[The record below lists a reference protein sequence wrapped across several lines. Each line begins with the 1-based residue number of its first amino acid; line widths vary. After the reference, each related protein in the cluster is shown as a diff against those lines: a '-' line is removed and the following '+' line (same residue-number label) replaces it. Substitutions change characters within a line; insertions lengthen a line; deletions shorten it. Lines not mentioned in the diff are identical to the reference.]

1 MIGGIN
7 SHTLVRYSS
16 TGADMDAPLNASRHG
31 NRNQPRGVHHSS
43 NENRSRSRSRDRPT
57 KESANAITK
66 FSNKTDPDLPHLDD
80 DPRSSDP
87 SKRIS
92 NKALSQSKGRNTES
106 FHAESTF
113 VRPDLRIQ
121 IGSNRVERY
130 NKKLK
135 HDDVVIVPELFG
147 NEEDWSI
154 YYKLVE
160 EMREIQKLE
169 KEQQNDPHN
178 GENTRNNGN
187 SGRNNNNGRNNNR
200 RHGGNSKSEWIPW
213 HEGAHLISKKPDDSP
228 TYQSIIK
235 RLCDYFHI
243 DSNKPVGTRFN
254 WYRDSNDWK
263 PFHHDS
269 AAFNAQRAKSQN
281 ITIGASFGAM
291 RELAFIR
298 TQPYARNNDENV
310 PGRGRNHHEEG
321 PENKCKLYFPQNN
334 NGVFSFGRDANILWK
349 HGVNALPPSEQDGR
363 GRISIIL
370 WGYAKDVI
378 EEKNSPPLLGSDG
391 TGPHAAG
398 SYHNGRGRSDHRN
411 NRGRGNGRD
420 QHWRRH
426 DRREYDE
433 NRNNERHYNEGRFD
447 ERGRHEDR
455 GFHRG
460 RGRYSNEYRR

>member
-1 MIGGIN
+1 
-7 SHTLVRYSS
+7 
-16 TGADMDAPLNASRHG
+16 MDAPLNASRDE
-31 NRNQPRGVHHSS
+31 NRNQPKRAH
-43 NENRSRSRSRDRPT
+43 NNYKENRYRSRSRDRPT
-57 KESANAITK
+57 KEPTNAT
-66 FSNKTDPDLPHLDD
+66 FNNKTDPDLPLLED

-92 NKALSQSKGRNTES
+92 KKALSQSKGRNTES

-121 IGSNRVERY
+121 IGSNRVETY

-160 EMREIQKLE
+160 EMREIQKRE
-169 KEQQNDPHN
+169 KEQQNDPNN
-178 GENTRNNGN
+178 GEKMGNKEN
-187 SGRNNNNGRNNNR
+187 SGRNNR

-235 RLCDYFHI
+235 RLCDYFNI
-243 DSNKPVGTRFN
+243 DTNKPTGTRFN

-269 AAFNAQRAKSQN
+269 AAFNPQRAKSQN
-281 ITIGASFGAM
+281 ITIGASFGAL

-298 TQPYARNNDENV
+298 AKPYARNNDENCSL
-310 PGRGRNHHEEG
+310 RGRNHDEED

-378 EEKNSPPLLGSDG
+378 EEENSPPLLGSDG

-398 SYHNGRGRSDHRN
+398 SRHNGRGRSNHGN

-420 QHWRRH
+420 HRWRRH
-426 DRREYDE
+426 DHGEYDD
-433 NRNNERHYNEGRFD
+433 NRNDGRRSNEGRFN

-455 GFHRG
+455 GFHRE
-460 RGRYSNEYRR
+460 RGHHHNDYRRY